1 MKFKTLTPIVALA
14 LMPVAGLVALTLAL
28 STGTPSVS
36 ASSERNGHLHAVK
49 ECSSYTGEAGSF
61 CTITSSNLAEIKVG
75 SNVFYD
81 QAAGVPAGLL
91 DSNVVLDAGH
101 GNRAVGRCTLDL
113 TTNLGL
119 CTFSTA
125 PDSSP
130 ASKPVSVSTARQE
143 HHNAAWTGP
152 IASARAI
159 ESIDA
164 HTGKGRR
171 SRRPFCPEP
180 TSLSPDDG
188 DAFQRG
194 ASQGRPSRERI
205 LVRARSVDG

>member
-14 LMPVAGLVALTLAL
+14 LMPVAGLIALTLAL

-119 CTFSTA
+119 CTFSDGTGQF
-125 PDSSP
+125 
-130 ASKPVSVSTARQE
+130 TGFQARVRVDCTSGTPQCRLDG
-143 HHNAAWTGP
+143 TYSFG
-152 IASARAI
+152 
-159 ESIDA
+159 
-164 HTGKGRR
+164 
-171 SRRPFCPEP
+171 SR
-180 TSLSPDDG
+180 D
-188 DAFQRG
+188 
-194 ASQGRPSRERI
+194 
-205 LVRARSVDG
+205 